1 MSARWWELSC
11 PASGAWSAGCPRA
24 GAYCPGRG
32 HATRPGAC
40 DAAGGLRHRPVAAV
54 PLIDRGI
61 RRRRGH
67 SPPAGCG
74 SRVRGP
80 ESCPRTRRM
89 SPAGGECPR
98 MEEVGLACGAAT
110 GASSPG
116 RWMSSLRLRCM
127 APLENGDSPVTSRSP
142 PRVLWAAVVSNSAAK
157 ASTGLERARANRM
170 IPRFCRQSPWDVSSF
185 AADLDIPASVL
196 RSSGRVRL
204 ARPTWNLEGAGPAE
218 VWEQWAAPPTR
229 CCRWGRCRRSAR
241 PFVSPR
247 RPCAACPAHAWGRP

>member
-11 PASGAWSAGCPRA
+11 LSCGAWSTGIPTA
-24 GAYCPGRG
+24 GASHSGG
-32 HATRPGAC
+32 HSTRAEPFRT
-40 DAAGGLRHRPVAAV
+40 AGGLRHRPVAAV

-116 RWMSSLRLRCM
+116 RWMSSLRLRCLP
-127 APLENGDSPVTSRSP
+127 PLENGDSPVTSRSP

-170 IPRFCRQSPWDVSSF
+170 IPRFCRQSPGDVSSF
-185 AADLDIPASVL
+185 AAELDIPTSVL

-204 ARPTWNLEGAGPAE
+204 ARPTWNLEWAGPVE

-247 RPCAACPAHAWGRP
+247 RPCAACPARARGRP

>member
-1 MSARWWELSC
+1 MGI
-11 PASGAWSAGCPRA
+11 PSAGASHSGGHSTRA
-24 GAYCPGRG
+24 EPFR
-32 HATRPGAC
+32 TV
-40 DAAGGLRHRPVAAV
+40 GGLRHRPVAAV
-54 PLIDRGI
+54 PLIDRDILLRPGAV
-61 RRRRGH
+61 RACGGRNPVPAR
-67 SPPAGCG
+67 AGCP
-74 SRVRGP
+74 RP
-80 ESCPRTRRM
+80 E
-89 SPAGGECPR
+89 GNVPR

-110 GASSPG
+110 DASSPG

-229 CCRWGRCRRSAR
+229 CCRRGRCRRSAR